1 MNAAGLAT
9 GELLSA
15 RVGKPRKVVPKGLR
29 NFLTNNLESVTMPTS
44 VPMLRDRFRRGRAG
58 AGTASASAP
67 TDPTSPESTA
77 AGAARG
83 RSYDES
89 RSWAGVGMFA
99 AGIAVGALLGAGVAL
114 LYAPQSGIE
123 TRLDARRKARRLRA
137 EAAGRWDELA
147 GGLRKATRQG
157 TKRIRRSATRARWA
171 TADAFDD

>member
-1 MNAAGLAT
+1 
-9 GELLSA
+9 
-15 RVGKPRKVVPKGLR
+15 
-29 NFLTNNLESVTMPTS
+29 MPTS

-58 AGTASASAP
+58 AGTPSASAP

-83 RSYDES
+83 RSYEES

-123 TRLDARRKARRLRA
+123 TRLDVRRKARRLRA
-137 EAAGRWDELA
+137 EAGGRWDEV
-147 GGLRKATRQG
+147 
-157 TKRIRRSATRARWA
+157 
-171 TADAFDD
+171 